1 MHLFLAAKLAWS
13 NTTADL
19 QRLLVRC
26 SGVTFAVVL
35 MFMQTGFRN
44 ALFDSN
50 VRIMEEK
57 ISADIVIRIKSR
69 FMLSSGQQ
77 MPLQSVVTARSCA
90 GVAAAEPIYIENV
103 LSDFKRVGFASRKI
117 RVLGF
122 DPANPFFE
130 NFGLKPLA
138 NQLNQPMTAA
148 ADVKSKSMFGLPV
161 NQQQLRDQPFA
172 ELVDKRLELVGL
184 FQCGINFSN
193 DGTIAMTPQNFAR
206 YFSMRGGGKPL
217 SQVDYGVVKCHPEA
231 DPEVVARRLQKMLGP
246 HLVVQTRAKFLQ
258 GERNF
263 WGKNTP
269 IGLIFWVG
277 TMIGFVVGLII
288 CYQVLATDIGDHM
301 GEFATLKAMGYPT
314 LFFTAVVVVQAL
326 LLSLVSFV
334 PGFLI
339 ALTAF
344 SLINV
349 SSGLIMFLN
358 LQRTATVLGLTVA
371 MCVISGVIALRK
383 LLSADP
389 ASLF

>member
-1 MHLFLAAKLAWS
+1 MHLLLAAKLAWS
-13 NTTADL
+13 NTTADM

-50 VRIMEEK
+50 VRIMEQK
-57 ISADIVIRIKSR
+57 ITADIVLRTKSR

-77 MPLQSVVTARSCA
+77 MPLQNVITARSCE

-103 LSDFKRVGFASRKI
+103 LSDFHCQGMASRKI

-122 DPANPFFE
+122 DPTNPFFE
-130 NFGLKPLA
+130 NFGLKHLA
-138 NQLNQPMTAA
+138 NKLNQPMTAA

-161 NQQQLRDQPFA
+161 NQQELVDRPFA
-172 ELVDKRLELVGL
+172 ELVYKELELVGL

-193 DGTIAMTPQNFAR
+193 DGTLAMTPQNFAK
-206 YFSMRGGGKPL
+206 YFSMRGGGNPL
-217 SQVDYGVVKCHPEA
+217 SQVDYGVANCEKDS
-231 DPEVVARRLQKMLGP
+231 DPQIVAHRLQRMLGP
-246 HLVVQTRAKFLQ
+246 HVIVETREQFLDS
-258 GERNF
+258 ERNF
-263 WGKNTP
+263 WGNNTP

-277 TMIGFVVGLII
+277 TLIGFVVGLII

-301 GEFATLKAMGYPT
+301 GEFATLKAMGYPPS
-314 LFFTAVVVVQAL
+314 FFTSVVVVQAL
-326 LLSLVSFV
+326 LLSMVSFV

-344 SLINV
+344 GLINV
-349 SSGLIMFLN
+349 NSGLIMFLN
-358 LQRTATVLGLTVA
+358 VPRTLTVLGLTIA
-371 MCVISGVIALRK
+371 MCVISGIIALRK

>member
-1 MHLFLAAKLAWS
+1 MHLFLASKLAWS
-13 NTTADL
+13 NTTANL
-19 QRLLVRC
+19 QRLFVRC

-57 ISADIVIRIKSR
+57 ISADVVIRTKSR

-77 MPLQSVVTARSCA
+77 MPLQIVISARSCK
-90 GVAAAEPIYIENV
+90 GVAIAEPIYIENV
-103 LSDFKRVGFASRKI
+103 LSDFRRSGNAARKI

-122 DPANPFFE
+122 DPENPLFE
-130 NFGLKPLA
+130 NFGLASMAAKLKR
-138 NQLNQPMTAA
+138 PMTAA
-148 ADVKSKSMFGLPV
+148 ADVKSKLMFDLPV
-161 NQQQLRDQPFA
+161 TDAALAERPFA
-172 ELVDKRLELVGL
+172 ELVNKNLELVGL

-193 DGTIAMTPQNFAR
+193 DGTLAMTTDNFAK
-206 YFSMRGGGKPL
+206 YFSLRGGGDPL
-217 SQVDYGVVKCHPEA
+217 SQVDYGVIRCEGDA
-231 DPEVVARRLQKMLGP
+231 DPVVVAKRLQQMLGEN
-246 HLVVQTRAKFLQ
+246 VIAETRVNFLAS
-258 GERNF
+258 ERNF

-277 TMIGFVVGLII
+277 TLIGFVVGLII

-314 LFFTAVVVVQAL
+314 TFFTTVVVVQAL

-334 PGFLI
+334 PGLLI
-339 ALTAF
+339 SLSAF
-344 SLINV
+344 SIVNV

-358 LQRTATVLGLTVA
+358 LQRTASVLGLTVA
-371 MCVISGVIALRK
+371 MCVISGIIALRK

>member
-13 NTTADL
+13 NTTADMR
-19 QRLLVRC
+19 RLLVRC

-77 MPLQSVVTARSCA
+77 MPLQNVVTARSCD
-90 GVAAAEPIYIENV
+90 GVAAAEPVYIENV
-103 LSDFKRVGFASRKI
+103 LSDFHRAGMASRKI

-122 DPANPFFE
+122 DPKNPFFE
-130 NFGLKPLA
+130 NFGLKPMA
-138 NQLNQPMTAA
+138 DKLNQPMTAA

-161 NQQQLRDQPFA
+161 NQEELKDQPFA
-172 ELVDKRLELVGL
+172 ELVNKELELVGL

-193 DGTIAMTPQNFAR
+193 DGTLAMTPQNFAQ
-206 YFSMRGGGKPL
+206 YFSVRGGGKPL
-217 SQVDYGVVKCHPEA
+217 SQVDYGVVRCQPEA
-231 DPEVVARRLQKMLGP
+231 DPEVVSARLQKMLGP
-246 HLVVQTRAKFLQ
+246 HVIVQTRREFLES
-258 GERNF
+258 ERRF

-301 GEFATLKAMGYPT
+301 GEFATLKAMGYST
-314 LFFTAVVVVQAL
+314 SFFTAVVVIQAL
-326 LLSLVSFV
+326 ILSVVSFV

-344 SLINV
+344 NIINV

-358 LQRTATVLGLTVA
+358 VQRTATVLGLTVA

-383 LLSADP
+383 LLSTDP

>member
-1 MHLFLAAKLAWS
+1 MHLSLATKLAWS
-13 NTTADL
+13 NTTANL

-50 VRIMEEK
+50 VRIMEDK
-57 ISADIVIRIKSR
+57 ISADVVIRTKSR

-77 MPLQSVVTARSCA
+77 MPLQNVISARSCK
-90 GVAAAEPIYIENV
+90 GVAMAEPVYIENA
-103 LSDFKRVGFASRKI
+103 LSKFRRSGKSSRKI

-122 DPANPFFE
+122 DPENPLFE
-130 NFGLKPLA
+130 NFGLA
-138 NQLNQPMTAA
+138 SMASQLKRPMTAA
-148 ADVKSKSMFGLPV
+148 ADVKSKSMFDLP
-161 NQQQLRDQPFA
+161 LTDAALAEQPFA
-172 ELVDKRLELVGL
+172 ELVDKKLELVGL

-193 DGTIAMTPQNFAR
+193 DGTLAMTNENFAK
-206 YFSMRGGGKPL
+206 FFTLRGGGEPL
-217 SQVDYGVVKCHPEA
+217 SQVDYGVVRCQRDA
-231 DPEVVARRLQKMLGP
+231 DPAAVAKRLQKMLGEN
-246 HLVVQTRAKFLQ
+246 VIVETRADFLAS
-258 GERNF
+258 ERNF

-314 LFFTAVVVVQAL
+314 SFFTAVVVVQAL

-334 PGFLI
+334 PGLLI

-344 SLINV
+344 SIINL

-358 LQRTATVLGLTVA
+358 LQRTASVLGLTVA
-371 MCVISGVIALRK
+371 MCVISGIIAVRK

>member
-13 NTTADL
+13 NTTADM

-57 ISADIVIRIKSR
+57 ITADIVIRIKSR

-77 MPLQSVVTARSCA
+77 MPLQDVITARSCE
-90 GVAAAEPIYIENV
+90 GVAAAEPVYIENV
-103 LSDFKRVGFASRKI
+103 LSDFHRVGLASRKI

-122 DPANPFFE
+122 DPSDPLFE

-138 NQLNQPMTAA
+138 DKLNQPMTAA
-148 ADVKSKSMFGLPV
+148 VDVKSKSMFGLPV
-161 NQQQLRDQPFA
+161 NKNELAEQPFA
-172 ELVDKRLELVGL
+172 ELVNKKLELVGL

-193 DGTIAMTPQNFAR
+193 DGTIAMTPENFAK
-206 YFSMRGGGKPL
+206 YFSVRGGGKPL
-217 SQVDYGVVKCHPEA
+217 SKVDYGVVKCHPDA
-231 DPEVVARRLQKMLGP
+231 NPDVVAHRLQRMLGP
-246 HLVVQTRAKFLQ
+246 HLIVQTHADFLKS
-258 GERNF
+258 ERNF

-314 LFFTAVVVVQAL
+314 SFFTSVVVVQAL
-326 LLSLVSFV
+326 LLSLISFV

-344 SLINV
+344 NIINI

-358 LQRTATVLGLTVA
+358 VQRTALVLGLTVA
-371 MCVISGVIALRK
+371 MCVISGVIALRR

>member
-1 MHLFLAAKLAWS
+1 MHLLLAAKLAWS
-13 NTTADL
+13 NTTADM

-57 ISADIVIRIKSR
+57 ITADIVIRIKSR

-77 MPLQSVVTARSCA
+77 MPLQSVITARSCE
-90 GVAAAEPIYIENV
+90 GVVAAEPVYIENV
-103 LSDFKRVGFASRKI
+103 LSDFRRVGLASRKI

-122 DPANPFFE
+122 DPSNPLFK

-138 NQLNQPMTAA
+138 DKLNQPMTAA
-148 ADVKSKSMFGLPV
+148 VDVKSKSMFGLPV
-161 NQQQLRDQPFA
+161 NQKELAAQPFA
-172 ELVDKRLELVGL
+172 ELVNKKLELVGL

-193 DGTIAMTPQNFAR
+193 DGTIAMTPQNFAK
-206 YFSMRGGGKPL
+206 YFSVRGGGKPL
-217 SQVDYGVVKCHPEA
+217 SKVDYGVVKCQPGA
-231 DPEVVARRLQKMLGP
+231 DPDVVARRLQRMLGP
-246 HLVVQTRAKFLQ
+246 HLIVQTRSKFLEA
-258 GERNF
+258 ERNF

-277 TMIGFVVGLII
+277 TLIGFVVGLII

-314 LFFTAVVVVQAL
+314 SFFTSVVVVQAL
-326 LLSLVSFV
+326 LLSLISFV

-344 SLINV
+344 SFINL

-358 LQRTATVLGLTVA
+358 VERTAIVLGLTVA
-371 MCVISGVIALRK
+371 MCVISGVIALRR

>member
-13 NTTADL
+13 NTTADM
-19 QRLLVRC
+19 QRLFVRC

-57 ISADIVIRIKSR
+57 ITADIVIRTKSR

-77 MPLQSVVTARSCA
+77 MPLQNVITARSCD
-90 GVAAAEPIYIENV
+90 GVAAAQPVYIENV
-103 LSDFKRVGFASRKI
+103 LSDFHRAGMAARKI
-117 RVLGF
+117 RVIGF
-122 DPANPFFE
+122 DPSNPFFE
-130 NFGLKPLA
+130 NFGLKPLSDE
-138 NQLNQPMTAA
+138 LNQPMTAA

-161 NQQQLRDQPFA
+161 NQQELADQPFA
-172 ELVDKRLELVGL
+172 ELANKELELVGL

-193 DGTIAMTPQNFAR
+193 DGTLAMTPQNFAE
-206 YFSMRGGGKPL
+206 YFSVRGGGKPL
-217 SQVDYGVVKCHPEA
+217 SQVDYGVVRCQSNANPA
-231 DPEVVARRLQKMLGP
+231 IVASRLQKLLGP
-246 HLVVQTRAKFLQ
+246 HVIVETRTKFLES
-258 GERNF
+258 ERNF

-277 TMIGFVVGLII
+277 TLIGFVVGLII

-314 LFFTAVVVVQAL
+314 SFFTSVVVVQAL

-344 SLINV
+344 SLVNV
-349 SSGLIMFLN
+349 SSGLVMFLN
-358 LQRTATVLGLTVA
+358 VPRTAVVLGLTVA
-371 MCVISGVIALRK
+371 MCVISGIIALRK
-383 LLSADP
+383 LLLADP